1 MVAVGA
7 FAHGHL
13 TLGQPGQ
20 QRAHAGRADDVIGG
34 AAVDQYR
41 LADLAQVPDRLV
53 PELRQRGRG
62 PDRHP
67 VVAEFLGAGLGD
79 IARDARQRPE
89 HVLEHR
95 GEQEQLRVRGQR
107 RVDQDQAAHR
117 GAAGLR
123 HAQREAA
130 AHGQAEYEDLLAPA
144 RQPAERG
151 VHLGEPVVTT
161 GPGEIL
167 PGGAVPGQ
175 PREAD
180 RQAAGGQVVRPAAQ
194 RLRAAGEAVAQQ
206 HADRAA

>member
-1 MVAVGA
+1 
-7 FAHGHL
+7 
-13 TLGQPGQ
+13 
-20 QRAHAGRADDVIGG
+20 
-34 AAVDQYR
+34 
-41 LADLAQVPDRLV
+41 
-53 PELRQRGRG
+53 
-62 PDRHP
+62 
-67 VVAEFLGAGLGD
+67 
-79 IARDARQRPE
+79 
-89 HVLEHR
+89 VLEHR
-95 GEQEQLRVRGQR
+95 GEQEQLGVRGQR

-123 HAQREAA
+123 HAQREAG
-130 AHGQAEYEDLLAPA
+130 AHGQAEHEGLLAPA

-151 VHLGEPVVTT
+151 VYLGEPVVTT

-194 RLRAAGEAVAQQ
+194 RLRAAGEAVAEQ